1 MEIAGKTLR
10 RRVLTTLALFVAL
23 VVFDYVTASAIDW
36 TINLLV
42 PLLFFLFSLATDFA
56 LQRWLDGR
64 E

>member
-10 RRVLTTLALFVAL
+10 RRVVTAVVVFLALVTYDYATGSAVSWAINA
-23 VVFDYVTASAIDW
+23 VVPV
-36 TINLLV
+36 
-42 PLLFFLFSLATDFA
+42 LFFGVSIATDAA